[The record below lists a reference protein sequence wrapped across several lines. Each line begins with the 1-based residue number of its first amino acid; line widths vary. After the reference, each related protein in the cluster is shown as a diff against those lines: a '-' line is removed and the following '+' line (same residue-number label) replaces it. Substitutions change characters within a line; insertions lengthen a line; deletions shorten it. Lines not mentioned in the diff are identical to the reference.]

1 MSETFVNWTS
11 QAAIAARTAQQ
22 RRSQNWDEQVT
33 CGDHH
38 VPFTKGEAQTKAAM
52 WFWQAYVI

>member
-11 QAAIAARTAQQ
+11 QAAIAARTAEQ
-22 RRSQNWDEQVT
+22 RRSQNWDEQAT
-33 CGDHH
+33 CGHQ

>member
-11 QAAIAARTAQQ
+11 QAAIAARAAEQC
-22 RRSQNWDEQVT
+22 RSQNWDERTT
-33 CGDHH
+33 CGDYHA
-38 VPFTKGEAQTKAAM
+38 PFTKDEAQTKAVM